1 MANLPTAQV
10 LDETRCMDLSV
21 SYACNAKCLFCSQD
35 FAWRKE
41 DPAGMGFEKACKHVF
56 AGYRAGYRK
65 LAISGGD
72 PTVLPYL
79 DKLVRFSRKTGFE
92 SIRLQTNGVRLAD
105 EAYVKRLMDAG
116 LTTVKFSIH
125 GADTATHDR
134 LVAIPGAF
142 NKCLKAIELLRK
154 HHCRLGINI
163 VLNTENIDSLPDFFR
178 FFIHN
183 LQITT
188 YTIIYPLY
196 SGNMIEEAGGIGL
209 PLEKAVGPV
218 LKSLKIFEDLGLELP
233 TLLHFLPCLMPGYEE
248 RMIGWHRYN
257 AQVVEPDGSA
267 RDLDTTVKKHKLL
280 LDSCGPCAY
289 RRRCPGIDAK
299 YHARFGGAIFK
310 PVLEK
315 VPSRVRPPSLDPRR
329 RVLTENERCVVA
341 LLRQGP
347 LTTGQLLA
355 AARRFPL
362 CQDCRGG
369 PAIVMAA
376 EWLAKMGRVA
386 RRRDGGRYV
395 WNLKKESKTAREGS
409 FRKGGGKAVATR
421 G

>member
-1 MANLPTAQV
+1 
-10 LDETRCMDLSV
+10 MDLSV

-35 FAWRKE
+35 FQWRKD
-41 DPAGMGFEKACKHVF
+41 DPKGMGYEKACKHVF
-56 AGYRAGYRK
+56 AGYKSGYRN

-79 DKLVRFSRKTGFE
+79 DKLIRVARKTGFE

-105 EAYVKRLMDAG
+105 ESYVKKLMSAG

-125 GADTATHDR
+125 GKDAETHDK

-142 NKCLKAIELLRK
+142 DKCLEAIPLLRK

-163 VLNTENIDSLPDFFR
+163 VLTTENYKTLPEFIS
-178 FFIHN
+178 FFIHKVG
-183 LQITT
+183 ITN
-188 YTIIYPLY
+188 YTIIYPLF
-196 SGNMIEEAGGIGL
+196 SGNMVKEADNIGL
-209 PLEKAVGPV
+209 SIDKVVPAVR
-218 LKSLKIFEDLGLELP
+218 KSLKIFEDLGLEMP

-257 AQVVEPDGSA
+257 AQIVEPDESA

-280 LDSCGPCAY
+280 LDSCAPCAY

-299 YHARFGGAIFK
+299 YHERFGGDIFK
-310 PVLEK
+310 PVLK
-315 VPSRVRPPSLDPRR
+315 KAASKIKPPSLDPKR
-329 RVLTENERCVVA
+329 RVLTENEQCVVA
-341 LLRQGP
+341 LLKGGA
-347 LTTGQLLA
+347 LTTGELLER
-355 AARRFPL
+355 ARKFPL

-376 EWLAKMGRVA
+376 EWLMKMGRVG
-386 RRRDGGRYV
+386 RRRIAGRYV
-395 WNLKKESKTAREGS
+395 WNLSTDIKTARDGS
-409 FRKGGGKAVATR
+409 PLKRGRKEVVTR

>member
-1 MANLPTAQV
+1 
-10 LDETRCMDLSV
+10 MDLSV

-35 FAWRKE
+35 FQWRKD
-41 DPAGMGFEKACKHVF
+41 DPAGMGFERACKEVYAGYK
-56 AGYRAGYRK
+56 AGYRN

-79 DKLVRFSRKTGFE
+79 DKLIRFARKTGFE

-105 EAYVKRLMDAG
+105 EAYVARLMDAG

-125 GADTATHDR
+125 GKDARTHDK

-142 NKCLKAIELLRK
+142 DKCLRAIEMLRR
-154 HHCRLGINI
+154 HHCRIGINI
-163 VLNTENIDSLPDFFR
+163 VLNTENYRSLPEFIR
-178 FFIHN
+178 FFIHEAG
-183 LQITT
+183 ITNF
-188 YTIIYPLY
+188 TIIYPLY
-196 SGNMIEEAGGIGL
+196 SGNMVKEAENIGL
-209 PLEKAVGPV
+209 PIELTVPAVK
-218 LKSLKIFEDLGLELP
+218 KSLRIFEELGLELP

-257 AQVVEPDGSA
+257 AQVVEPDGGA

-280 LDSCGPCAY
+280 LDGCAPCVY

-299 YHARFGGAIFK
+299 YHERFGGEAFRA
-310 PVLEK
+310 VLEK
-315 VPSRVRPPSLDPRR
+315 IPSKVKPPSLDPNR
-329 RVLTENERCVVA
+329 RVLTENERCVAA
-341 LLRQGP
+341 LLRGGP
-347 LTTGQLLA
+347 LSTGELLA
-355 AARRFPL
+355 AARKFPL

-376 EWLAKMGRVA
+376 EWLMKMGRVE
-386 RRRDGGRYV
+386 RRRKAGRYV
-395 WNLKKESKTAREGS
+395 WTLKETMMTARDGSSRRGGKKEA
-409 FRKGGGKAVATR
+409 ATR